1 MLNQQIH
8 PNQARQTLLLLC
20 IAYTQAKN
28 QISRYCMSINVS
40 RYAVPL
46 KFGLTSGG
54 ACAYHVNNLCRGDAD
69 VFVLNEQTKTDL
81 C

>member
-54 ACAYHVNNLCRGDAD
+54 ACIPCKRSM
-69 VFVLNEQTKTDL
+69 
-81 C
+81 